1 MSEREP
7 DFKLIGTPQGDLGG
21 NLLLRYGS
29 GPDDPIPFIL
39 MLTPEYVARKI
50 GKTPTFAE
58 IQKFAE
64 QNTDEL
70 KAKASFE
77 KGRGFNTHVPD

>member
-29 GPDDPIPFIL
+29 GRDDPIPFIL
-39 MLTPEYVARKI
+39 TLTPQYVAREI
-50 GKTPTFAE
+50 GKTPTFPE
-58 IQKFAE
+58 IQKYAE
-64 QNTDEL
+64 QNADEL
-70 KAKASFE
+70 KAIATFE
-77 KGRGFNTHVPD
+77 KGRRYTTHTLE